1 MNSTDLCATS
11 NRTLC
16 VAFNTGAYYSPH
28 GQRIALWLR
37 KSETGY
43 LQVCCLVDFDRQI
56 CCYFP
61 VRVTSALCTPM
72 DLGIHAMHMYQWSQY
87 DFDVEGLDGSVVRD
101 EMNAVLTNGYNAF
114 IQAPEVRVLGGMAER
129 LRRLH

>member
-1 MNSTDLCATS
+1 MNSTDPCATS

-16 VAFNTGAYYSPH
+16 IAFNTGAFYSSH
-28 GQRIALWLR
+28 GQRIALWIR
-37 KSETGY
+37 KSGTGDR
-43 LQVCCLVDFDRQI
+43 QVCCLVDFDRHL

-61 VRVTSALCTPM
+61 IRLPSLLCTSV
-72 DLGIHAMHMYQWSQY
+72 DLAVHAMHMYQWSQY

-101 EMNAVLTNGYNAF
+101 EMNAVLTNGYDAF